1 MENSLNKT
9 SLEFLKFF
17 IVINKI
23 FKFIEKKIIKKN
35 YKKIKKIKK
44 INSLLNNYNR
54 VFDNLHYTRI
64 HNYFLKWKFIISY
77 SDIFFIQKYILFF
90 NNIKNQVII
99 LSKLTNLHFKTNNNK
114 NISGFIKN
122 SRKKLYHSFLIYKDD
137 YNKKQVAKEF
147 MKLINLLIKI

>member
-1 MENSLNKT
+1 M
-9 SLEFLKFF
+9 
-17 IVINKI
+17 
-23 FKFIEKKIIKKN
+23 
-35 YKKIKKIKK
+35 
-44 INSLLNNYNR
+44 
-54 VFDNLHYTRI
+54 
-64 HNYFLKWKFIISY
+64 KWKFIISY